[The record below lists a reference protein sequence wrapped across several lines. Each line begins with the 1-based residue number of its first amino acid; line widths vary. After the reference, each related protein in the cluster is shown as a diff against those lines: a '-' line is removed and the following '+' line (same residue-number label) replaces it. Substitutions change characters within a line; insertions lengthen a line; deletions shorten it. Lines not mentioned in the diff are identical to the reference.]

1 MKTITKKPKTI
12 THDPLVEARDRLFEL
27 KELQNEARDEELRIR
42 EYLANFLHDGESGAK
57 TVTVDG
63 IKVTVTR
70 NLNYSIDGP
79 NAERFSKEHSDVA
92 LEVLKWKPTVSI
104 SGFKKNWDVASEYCV
119 VKPGPSTVEFQ

>member
-12 THDPLVEARDRLFEL
+12 THDQLVEARDRLFEL
-27 KELQNEARDEELRIR
+27 KELQNEARGEELRIR

-70 NLNYSIDGP
+70 NLNYSIDRP
-79 NAERFSKEHSDVA
+79 NAEKLAEEHGPES
-92 LEVLKWKPTVSI
+92 LEILRWKPEVSV
-104 SGFKKNWDVASEYCV
+104 SGFKKYDFASDYIV
-119 VKPGPSTVEFQ
+119 VKPGPPSIEFK